1 MRVCVPDMAL
11 QASAAGRNA
20 FADRLNGAAI
30 LRTRL
35 CRRKN
40 IVSACLAHS
49 SFYWQFEQFAE
60 IHYAP
65 LTVALVIAIAVVV
78 VSDV

>member
-1 MRVCVPDMAL
+1 MAL

-60 IHYAP
+60 IHYEYAP

-78 VSDV
+78 ISDV

>member
-1 MRVCVPDMAL
+1 MRVGVPDMAL

-20 FADRLNGAAI
+20 FADRLNGP
-30 LRTRL
+30 LSYVPVFV
-35 CRRKN
+35 N

-49 SFYWQFEQFAE
+49 SFYWRFEQFVE

-65 LTVALVIAIAVVV
+65 LTRWSFAIAVVL